1 MRFID
6 KIKKKL
12 TEEEFS
18 SELLNYC
25 KDEFQLGGFDEDE
38 RYGIYEYDYF
48 FLENNKVRH
57 IQIRDKEYTKDYNG
71 KFNNLMLYCEIEELE
86 KYYDSLFEQKNL
98 VKKTKK

>member
-1 MRFID
+1 M
-6 KIKKKL
+6 KM
-12 TEEEFS
+12 
-18 SELLNYC
+18 
-25 KDEFQLGGFDEDE
+25 KDM
-38 RYGIYEYDYF
+38 EYMNMITF